1 MNEDLKPYK
10 ANVVYDIEMVTYD
23 NEHIIFHNV
32 NNFSINDKDIEF
44 NIFGADD
51 TDGYKL
57 MYESFLELDIR
68 KGFFKYD
75 NIIEGAEI

>member
-10 ANVVYDIEMVTYD
+10 VNVVYDIEMVTYD

-75 NIIEGAEI
+75 NIIEGA